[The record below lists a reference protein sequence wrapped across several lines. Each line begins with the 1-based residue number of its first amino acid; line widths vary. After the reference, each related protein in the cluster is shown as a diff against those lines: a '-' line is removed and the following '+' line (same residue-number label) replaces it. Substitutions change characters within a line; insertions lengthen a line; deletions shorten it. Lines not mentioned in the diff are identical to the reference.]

1 MNIPLHPRRP
11 FDTRR
16 LFLAITSRQST
27 GLVLALS
34 LVHLLPRLSA
44 HPSSG
49 IAVDAE
55 GRVFVATGPMIV
67 RVETNG
73 VAKRIVHDA
82 ANEKFYQLHHLRR
95 APDGGL
101 LTAADTGNGIWR
113 FDPAGTLTRFFPP
126 ENDDRALRVGM
137 GGDPFEVDRDGNVYS
152 VNSLQDRFTQ
162 ILKASPDGEIRV
174 LAGGA
179 WGFADGPGGQA
190 RFGDLHSGS
199 FLLAADGALLV
210 SDDGLRVRRI
220 APDGQ
225 VTTLAGG
232 AESRHVDGSRA
243 TARFVAAHGLAFDA
257 QGHLL
262 VADAGGE
269 RIRRVTPDGTVSTF
283 AGSGA
288 TGGADGPAAKASFAS
303 PTGLAVSLQGDVF
316 VWEPEPGRVRRIAG
330 GRVSTVLKELP

>member
-1 MNIPLHPRRP
+1 MRIVRQWMRIEGRHLH
-11 FDTRR
+11 
-16 LFLAITSRQST
+16 
-27 GLVLALS
+27 GLVC
-34 LVHLLPRLSA
+34 LVHLSVLLNLSA
-44 HPSSG
+44 HPGSG

-55 GRVFVATGPMIV
+55 GRVFVAAGPMIV

-101 LTAADTGNGIWR
+101 LTASDTGNGIWR

-137 GGDPFEVDRDGNVYS
+137 GGDPFEVDRDGYVYS

-162 ILKASPDGEIRV
+162 ILKTSPDGEIRV

-179 WGFADGPGGQA
+179 WGFADGPGSLA
-190 RFGDLHSGS
+190 RFGNLHSGS
-199 FLLAADGALLV
+199 FILAPDGALLV
-210 SDDGLRVRRI
+210 SDHGLRVRRI

-225 VTTLAGG
+225 VSTLAGG
-232 AESRHVDGSRA
+232 AESHHVDGPRT

-269 RIRRVTPDGTVSTF
+269 RIRRVAPDGTVSTF

-288 TGGADGPAAKASFAS
+288 TGGADRAAAEASFAS
-303 PTGLAVSLQGDVF
+303 PTGLAVGPRGEVF
-316 VWEPEPGRVRRIAG
+316 VWEPEPGRVRKIAD
-330 GRVSTVLKELP
+330 GRVSTVLRELP